1 MPTHS
6 FMCFLVLVAKTAL
19 FYGKEMF
26 SVRFATN
33 FDAVANDSHL
43 LVMVQNS
50 WAKLV
55 SLGFLFLFGIG
66 PLRNMSI
73 TPT

>member
-50 WAKLV
+50 CAKLV